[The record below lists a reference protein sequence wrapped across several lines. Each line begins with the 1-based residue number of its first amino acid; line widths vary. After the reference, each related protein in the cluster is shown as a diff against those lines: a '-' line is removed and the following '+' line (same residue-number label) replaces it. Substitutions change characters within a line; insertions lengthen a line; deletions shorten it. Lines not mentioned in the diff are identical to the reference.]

1 MAQVERIEDM
11 QVSDFIQLPAGIWHL
26 NAEAQALFSQAQQF
40 MRDYQGDDMRPQFSV
55 ENEPGPG
62 FKARLERIR

>member
-1 MAQVERIEDM
+1 MAQVERVEDLL
-11 QVSDFIQLPAGIWHL
+11 VGDFIQLPAGEWHKNAAAQAL
-26 NAEAQALFSQAQQF
+26 YAEAQQA
-40 MRDYQGDDMRPQFSV
+40 MADHQGDDRPQYQV

>member
-1 MAQVERIEDM
+1 MAQREHVAEL
-11 QVSDFIQLPAGIWHL
+11 QVGDFIQLPAGEWHK
-26 NAEAQALFSQAQQF
+26 NAAAQAMYAQAQQA
-40 MRDYQGDDMRPQFSV
+40 MAEHQGDDRPQYQV